1 MISGVNSAQRM
12 ADADL
17 VRRAQQG
24 DVDSFAALFHAN
36 KTKIYSLCLRM
47 TSNTAEAEDLTQ
59 EAFLLAFRKLGTF
72 RGDSALSTWLYR
84 VAVNTVLMHFRK
96 RGVREASLDEVK
108 DQDAGAPKRE
118 PGQVDERLASA
129 TDRIALT
136 RAIKVLPP
144 GYRTVFL
151 MHEVHGYEHQEI
163 ARILRCS
170 IGNSKSQL
178 HKAKAKMRELLGL
191 CKPQPGGQH
200 AIASLAV
207 INRFCD
213 AACKMQ
219 ADFPGGCE
227 Q

>member
-1 MISGVNSAQRM
+1 
-12 ADADL
+12 
-17 VRRAQQG
+17 
-24 DVDSFAALFHAN
+24 
-36 KTKIYSLCLRM
+36 
-47 TSNTAEAEDLTQ
+47 
-59 EAFLLAFRKLGTF
+59 
-72 RGDSALSTWLYR
+72 
-84 VAVNTVLMHFRK
+84 
-96 RGVREASLDEVK
+96 VREASLDELNTR
-108 DQDAGAPKRE
+108 DT
-118 PGQVDERLASA
+118 PGLNNEQGEVDGRLVSA
-129 TDRIALT
+129 VDRIALT
-136 RAIKVLPP
+136 RAIELLPL

-151 MHEVHGYEHQEI
+151 MHEVKGYEHQEI